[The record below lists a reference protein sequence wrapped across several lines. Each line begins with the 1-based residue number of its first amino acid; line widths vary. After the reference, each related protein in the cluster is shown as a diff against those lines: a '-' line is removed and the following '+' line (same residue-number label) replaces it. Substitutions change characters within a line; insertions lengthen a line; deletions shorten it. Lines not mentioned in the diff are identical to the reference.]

1 MQVVV
6 MSSLCL
12 VVRVVVVELVV
23 GEANKIKKVS
33 VAPNSQQQH
42 AVDGTIRETIWDG
55 EDG

>member
-23 GEANKIKKVS
+23 GEANKIWKAS